1 VLVSAISQKDK
12 SVDSA
17 GSSERKTL
25 KVLNCLW
32 RGMEGSDAVSKG
44 LSQVEAERR
53 LEQFGPNRSVESEQI
68 SFLGIAREEITEPMI
83 LLLLVV
89 GVIYAI
95 FGSFQDA
102 LTIFA
107 IIFVLVFV
115 EIWNE
120 YRAKKAITA
129 LSELAAPKA
138 RVVRDNR
145 IVEVEAEKVVPGDIL
160 IFTQGTR
167 IAADCRLGISFS
179 IQVDESVL
187 TGESFPKEK
196 TTGDDVFAGTLIIS
210 GEGKGQ
216 VYATGKNTKFGKISA
231 LAQRIKPPRTPLQLA
246 MKSLSKTLA
255 WVAIFFSVII
265 PFIGFVRF
273 GGEDIIQLVLTG
285 LALAFAAIP
294 EELPIIITM
303 ILGIGSYRLSHRG
316 FLVKKLRATETLGD
330 ATVIVTDKTG
340 TITENKMQVALL
352 YPLDGENR
360 TIRAGIGALTEM
372 SLSPT
377 DRVILEKASE
387 SNIKST
393 GTILR
398 ERGFE
403 GNRRTK
409 AVLRAQDDNI
419 WLSVIGAPEEILG
432 SFDVDRAAEE
442 ALRNETAKGRRVIAV
457 AEKSVRTEDANL
469 PFSELESGFD
479 FVGLISMDDPPRQGV
494 RETIEAT
501 QRAGI
506 RTIMVTGDHPL
517 TAAYVAEKVGIPSE
531 KVVTGEE
538 LDRLSDE
545 ELQKTVKEVSVFART
560 TPEHKY
566 RLVNALHA
574 NNEVVAVTGDGVNDT
589 LALKAADVGIA
600 MGVKGTDAAREAA
613 DVVLTDDNF
622 VTIGQAVFEGRKF
635 FDNLRKGLKYYLSV
649 KAALISIFLL
659 PLALGVPLPFAPI
672 QIIVLE
678 LFMDLAAS
686 AGFVSEPAEGGIYSR
701 KPRNPKAKFPDSR
714 MIFEIA
720 VSAASL
726 FAAVMVSYFYASW
739 QNLSVVETQT
749 FAFSAWIMGHI
760 ILAFVSR
767 SEKEPLYALGPF
779 SNRLMDVWAVLA
791 FSFLL
796 IAVTVPS
803 LGSQLKL
810 STLTAAQLGLIFVF
824 SFVAIVWREI
834 AKLLWSKKQ
843 QDENER

>member
-1 VLVSAISQKDK
+1 MLVSAISQKDK

-32 RGMEGSDAVSKG
+32 RGMEGSDAAPKG

-89 GVIYAI
+89 GLIYAI

-129 LSELAAPKA
+129 LSELAAPKT

-145 IVEVEAEKVVPGDIL
+145 IVEVEADKVVPGDIL
-160 IFTQGTR
+160 ILTQGTR

-265 PFIGFVRF
+265 PFIGFLRF
-273 GGEDIIQLVLTG
+273 GAEDIIQLVLTG

-432 SFDVDRAAEE
+432 SFGVDRAAEE

-457 AEKSVRTEDANL
+457 AEKSVRAEDANL
-469 PFSELESGFD
+469 PFSALESAFD

-574 NNEVVAVTGDGVNDT
+574 DGEVVAVTGDGVNDT

-686 AGFVSEPAEGGIYSR
+686 AGFVSEPAEGSIYSR

-714 MIFEIA
+714 MIIGIA

-726 FAAVMVSYFYASW
+726 FAAVMLSYFYATW

-760 ILAFVSR
+760 ILAFISR
-767 SEKEPLYALGPF
+767 SEKEPLYVLGPL
-779 SNRLMDVWAVLA
+779 SNRVMDVWAVLA

-796 IAVTVPS
+796 VAVSVPS
-803 LGSQLKL
+803 VGSQLRL
-810 STLTAAQLGLIFVF
+810 STLTASQLGLIFVF
-824 SFVAIVWREI
+824 TLVTLAWREI
-834 AKLLWSKKQ
+834 AKLLLSRKNLK
-843 QDENER
+843 

>member
-1 VLVSAISQKDK
+1 LICRFFVAQ
-12 SVDSA
+12 
-17 GSSERKTL
+17 TL

-32 RGMEGSDAVSKG
+32 RGMEGFDPASKG
-44 LSQVEAERR
+44 LSHAEAESR
-53 LEQFGPNRSVESEQI
+53 LVEFGPNRTLESEKI

-83 LLLLVV
+83 LLLLFV
-89 GVIYAI
+89 GIMYTI
-95 FGSFQDA
+95 FGNLQDA

-129 LSELAAPKA
+129 LSELAAPKT
-138 RVVRDNR
+138 RVVRDDN
-145 IVEVEAEKVVPGDIL
+145 IVEIETESVVPGDVL
-160 IFTQGTR
+160 VFSQGTR
-167 IAADCRLGISFS
+167 VAADCRLGVSLS
-179 IQVDESVL
+179 VQVDESVL

-196 TTGDDVFAGTLIIS
+196 KNGDNVFAGTLVIS
-210 GEGKGQ
+210 GEGKGEA
-216 VYATGKNTKFGKISA
+216 YATGKNTKFGEISA

-255 WVAIFFSVII
+255 WAAIFFSVLI
-265 PFIGFVRF
+265 PFMGLLRY
-273 GGEDIIQLVLTG
+273 GAKDIIQLVLTG
-285 LALAFAAIP
+285 LALAFAAVP

-316 FLVKKLRATETLGD
+316 FLVKKLKATETLGD
-330 ATVIVTDKTG
+330 ATVILTDKTG
-340 TITENKMQVALL
+340 TITENKMQVALI
-352 YPLDGENR
+352 YPEDGKNR
-360 TIRAGIGALTEM
+360 TVRAAVGVLTEM

-377 DRVILEKASE
+377 DKAILEKATELS
-387 SNIKST
+387 IKST
-393 GTILR
+393 GAILR

-419 WLSVIGAPEEILG
+419 WLSIIGAPEEILAAFG
-432 SFDVDRAAEE
+432 DRHAVEE
-442 ALRNETAKGRRVIAV
+442 VLTGETSKGRRVIAV
-457 AEKSVRTEDANL
+457 AEKSVRTEDVNAS
-469 PFSELESGFD
+469 FSTLESALD
-479 FVGLISMDDPPRQGV
+479 FVGLISLDDPPRQGV
-494 RETIEAT
+494 RETVETAE
-501 QRAGI
+501 RAGI

-517 TAAYVAEKVGIPSE
+517 TAAYIAERVGVPS
-531 KVVTGEE
+531 KRVVTGEE
-538 LDRLSDE
+538 LNGLSDE
-545 ELQKTVKEVSVFART
+545 ELRKTVSEVSVFART

-622 VTIGQAVFEGRKF
+622 VTLGQAVFEGRKF

-659 PLALGVPLPFAPI
+659 PLALGVALPFAPI

-686 AGFVSEPAEGGIYSR
+686 AGFVSEPAERSIYSR

-714 MIFEIA
+714 MIIEIA

-726 FAAVMVSYFYASW
+726 FAAVMISYFYASW
-739 QNLSVVETQT
+739 QNLSVIETQT

-767 SEKEPLYALGPF
+767 SEKEPLLTLGPF
-779 SNRLMDVWAVLA
+779 SNRVMDIWAVLA

-796 IAVTVPS
+796 VAVSVPS

-810 STLTAAQLGLIFVF
+810 STLTPTQFGLIFIIAF
-824 SFVAIVWREI
+824 FAIFWREI
-834 AKLLWSKKQ
+834 AKFLLSRKT
-843 QDENER
+843 

>member
-1 VLVSAISQKDK
+1 
-12 SVDSA
+12 
-17 GSSERKTL
+17 
-25 KVLNCLW
+25 
-32 RGMEGSDAVSKG
+32 MSKG

-129 LSELAAPKA
+129 LSELAAPKT

-265 PFIGFVRF
+265 PFIGFLRF

-303 ILGIGSYRLSHRG
+303 ILGIGSYRLSQGG

-409 AVLRAQDDNI
+409 AVLRAQDDNM

-432 SFDVDRAAEE
+432 SFGVDRAAEE

-469 PFSELESGFD
+469 PFSELESAFD

-517 TAAYVAEKVGIPSE
+517 TAAYVAEKVGIPSK

-574 NNEVVAVTGDGVNDT
+574 NSEVVAVTGDGVNDT

-686 AGFVSEPAEGGIYSR
+686 AGFVSEPPEGSIYSR
-701 KPRNPKAKFPDSR
+701 MPRNPKAKFPDSR
-714 MIFEIA
+714 MIVEIA

-726 FAAVMVSYFYASW
+726 FAAVMLSYFYATW

-760 ILAFVSR
+760 ILAFISR
-767 SEKEPLYALGPF
+767 SEKEPLYVLGPL
-779 SNRLMDVWAVLA
+779 SNRVMDVWAVLA

-796 IAVTVPS
+796 VAVSVPS
-803 LGSQLKL
+803 VGSQLRL
-810 STLTAAQLGLIFVF
+810 STLTASQLGLIFVF
-824 SFVAIVWREI
+824 TLVTLAWREI
-834 AKLLWSKKQ
+834 AKLLLSRKNPK
-843 QDENER
+843 